1 MIDNPQRDDR
11 APAWLK
17 VAGFTIGVIAVLALW
32 FCKSHPRQL
41 SSSGSDWIYFTFGVA
56 LTLFTISDI
65 KSGATGLTGPTFKRA
80 EDPLGYWVF
89 ISVMA
94 IAAAGI
100 TFGPLGG
107 ILGLWQF

>member
-1 MIDNPQRDDR
+1 MV
-11 APAWLK
+11 K

-32 FCKSHPRQL
+32 FCKSHPQQL
-41 SSSGSDWIYFTFGVA
+41 SKSGAVWVYFAMGVA
-56 LTLFTISDI
+56 LTLFAISDL
-65 KSGATGLTGPTFKRA
+65 KSGVTGLVGPTFKRS

-89 ISVMA
+89 ISVMG